1 MTNASVAREASIRV
15 NGETEPL
22 AAATLAD
29 LLAEKA
35 VDTEQKGIAVAL
47 NGAVVPRA
55 AWPQTPLKPGDSVE
69 IAECRLESV
78 HAGEIVLARREGRFF
93 LHRFLNRCG
102 EDGFVLR
109 GDSMSA
115 PDPIFAASAFQ
126 GKVILIERAGR
137 AIPLPVP
144 LRPWSRALGLL
155 FCYSGVARRLG
166 LKVHNWRTSQA
177 IRPSGTLAKD
187 IGALDDCRR

>member
-55 AWPQTPLKPGDSVE
+55 AWPQTPLTPGDNVE
-69 IAECRLESV
+69 IVR
-78 HAGEIVLARREGRFF
+78 AR
-93 LHRFLNRCG
+93 
-102 EDGFVLR
+102 
-109 GDSMSA
+109 
-115 PDPIFAASAFQ
+115 Q
-126 GKVILIERAGR
+126 GG
-137 AIPLPVP
+137 
-144 LRPWSRALGLL
+144 
-155 FCYSGVARRLG
+155 
-166 LKVHNWRTSQA
+166 
-177 IRPSGTLAKD
+177 
-187 IGALDDCRR
+187 